1 MEYKKY
7 KLGDICKIFGR
18 IGFRGYT
25 TEDLVLSPSYGAIS
39 LSPSNI
45 VDGIMDLSKCTYIS
59 WAKYEESPEIK
70 ITPNDIVIVKT
81 GNSYGRTAI
90 IRNVEHPMTLNPQ
103 FVVLKDIQINP
114 VYLAYFLKTDEFQK
128 QIYGIVGG
136 SAIPT
141 LSQEDL
147 ASLIVRVPNEDIQNT
162 IADILDSLDG
172 KIELN
177 KLINDNLEAMAKQL
191 YDYWFVQFDFPN
203 EEGKPY
209 KSSGGAMEWNDKL
222 KREIPQGWSISN
234 VKSLIEPIERGISYS
249 SDDLLDPF
257 ATPMINLACFSK
269 AGDYRLG
276 EMKFFSGKVSN
287 DKLISPMDMLIACTD
302 MTQGADI
309 IGRPIL
315 ASDEYDQ
322 YTFST
327 DLALIT
333 PKGKFKMYLYYT
345 LRTPFYHKYIRPFAS
360 GTTVKHLNLIGVENY
375 GLPVPPIGI
384 QSKFEDLITP
394 IKEKQSKNLNEINA
408 LTKQRDELLPLL
420 MNGQASVN
428 YHLSASFL
436 SSLILYRDQYKFCPM
451 KETIIQT
458 VLDGMRAVLTENQL
472 DMLTDVTRK
481 ALSEC
486 EITPKATEEEQR
498 NKENVELLGAFISS
512 KKVEGCSDKTIH
524 YYKSSIEKLIA
535 TVKKNVCDIA
545 TNDIRCYLAE
555 QQEQRGLSK
564 VTIDN
569 LRRIYSSFFSW
580 LEDEDYITKSPVRR
594 IHKVRTDALVKE
606 VLTDENIEVLRDS
619 CQELRD
625 IAMIDLLLSTGMRVG
640 ELVKINREDID
651 FQERQCIVFG
661 KGNKEREVYF
671 NARTKIHLKKY
682 LEQRTD
688 TNPALFVSLHEPH
701 TRLTISGVEV
711 RLRQLGKRVNLNKVH
726 PHKFRRTLATM
737 AIDKGMPI
745 EQVQKMLGHV
755 KIDTTLHYAMVNQTN
770 VKIAHRKFLN

>member
-1 MEYKKY
+1 MELKKY
-7 KLGDICKIFGR
+7 KLGEILDVTRGASLGGEFYATEGEYIRLTCGNFDYRNNCFKKNDSKKNIFYTGEFRDEYLLNKGDIITPLTEQAIGLLGTTARIPESGKYIQSQDIAKITCSNLLDENFAFYLLSSACVKQQLNAAAQQTKIRHTSPDKIKECTVWIPSFDVQKRIGR
-18 IGFRGYT
+18 ILRDID
-25 TEDLVLSPSYGAIS
+25 EKIAI
-39 LSPSNI
+39 N
-45 VDGIMDLSKCTYIS
+45 
-59 WAKYEESPEIK
+59 
-70 ITPNDIVIVKT
+70 
-81 GNSYGRTAI
+81 R
-90 IRNVEHPMTLNPQ
+90 Q
-103 FVVLKDIQINP
+103 
-114 VYLAYFLKTDEFQK
+114 
-128 QIYGIVGG
+128 
-136 SAIPT
+136 
-141 LSQEDL
+141 
-147 ASLIVRVPNEDIQNT
+147 
-162 IADILDSLDG
+162 
-172 KIELN
+172 
-177 KLINDNLEAMAKQL
+177 INDNLEAMAKQL

-209 KSSGGAMEWNDKL
+209 KSSGGAMVYNEKL
-222 KREIPQGWSISN
+222 KREIPKGWHC
-234 VKSLIEPIERGISYS
+234 GT
-249 SDDLLDPF
+249 LLDI
-257 ATPMINLACFSK
+257 AEYTNGLACQK
-269 AGDYRLG
+269 YRPIDNNKLPVIKIK
-276 EMKFFSGKVSN
+276 EMHDGLSADTEWVK
-287 DKLISPMDMLIACTD
+287 
-302 MTQGADI
+302 ADI
-309 IGRPIL
+309 PDDVKVFDGDVL
-315 ASDEYDQ
+315 FSWSASLEVMLWAYGNGGLNQ
-322 YTFST
+322 H
-327 DLALIT
+327 I
-333 PKGKFKMYLYYT
+333 FKVT
-345 LRTPFYHKYIRPFAS
+345 
-360 GTTVKHLNLIGVENY
+360 
-375 GLPVPPIGI
+375 
-384 QSKFEDLITP
+384 
-394 IKEKQSKNLNEINA
+394 SKNGYPRSFYFYQLIHYVGVFKQMAEARKTTMGHITQDHLRQSTIALPPNVDIANKLEEKLCPIFDEIVKNNQEIMA

-436 SSLILYRDQYKFCPM
+436 SSLILYRDQYKFYDM
-451 KETIIQT
+451 KETIIQA

-472 DMLTDVTRK
+472 EMLTDVTRK

-498 NKENVELLGAFISS
+498 NKKNVELLGAFISS

-640 ELVKINREDID
+640 ELVKINRDDID
-651 FQERQCIVFG
+651 FQERQCVVFG

-711 RLRQLGKRVNLNKVH
+711 RLRQLGKKVNLNKVH